1 MKSVLWWEG
10 VTAPRGAVLKGCSI
24 RKVENRWFR
33 DEDTEH
39 LQLKSSTAFTIR
51 ATFEMGLNNIQV
63 YVLPMTPAR
72 G

>member
-1 MKSVLWWEG
+1 MKTVLWWEG
-10 VTAPRGAVLKGCSI
+10 VTAPRGVVLKGCSI

-39 LQLKSSTAFTIR
+39 LPLKSSTAFTIR
-51 ATFEMGLNNIQV
+51 VAFEMSLNNTQV
-63 YVLPMTPAR
+63 YVLSMTPAC